1 MTYLY
6 TCEWL
11 SWRNYSFIF
20 IPPSLLIVHICVSG
34 HQCHQED
41 MLRSSCPSV
50 PHLCRHVIQKVKDA
64 WFHFIAKNSL
74 FIIIIIIILFSV
86 IWLLCFVCV
95 CVCVWLFIYMCGVL
109 AWWFHSLCG
118 GQPHILGVMNEHWD
132 INCVSISVCVAVFVS
147 CDLSC
152 FCSLAWLTSAA
163 AVIWTHSAPSAC
175 SGGCPAPP
183 VYPHGA
189 FGQWR
194 RRCGR
199 GCSRPSGFSEWSLL
213 LRVDIAP
220 SPAWRMRRRTRL
232 AFAADWAADCAAP
245 LQTENKPIRE
255 REGGVNRW
263 RLELFVSK
271 EMLWLHPKAFCAV
284 YSPSPPQSTQERADW
299 LSHIY
304 SWLVKV
310 GKGRSYS

>member
-1 MTYLY
+1 MTQLKELFLY
-6 TCEWL
+6 F
-11 SWRNYSFIF
+11 YSSFTF
-20 IPPSLLIVHICVSG
+20 NRAHLC
-34 HQCHQED
+34 
-41 MLRSSCPSV
+41 LRASV
-50 PHLCRHVIQKVKDA
+50 PPRRHVKV
-64 WFHFIAKNSL
+64 FLSL
-74 FIIIIIIILFSV
+74 RPAPLSPCHPEGKRCVVSLYCKEFSLHHHHPLQCYMAA
-86 IWLLCFVCV
+86 LLCV